1 VNIAKEKEERGA
13 GEIAELKS
21 PRKTEKHA
29 IQVTFYDNEI
39 PDFVER
45 ELERLY
51 QSVYCTI
58 ARFNIYGEAEGASTY
73 VARVGGAVVAAILFR
88 VEAGIVRVINQQV
101 RLSDDELRRFA
112 DAVFARYGAAR
123 RIAFYAID
131 TGLERFHLPF
141 LRYQALEENI
151 LVLPRTRGDYTA
163 SLNQNLYKRLQ
174 SGERKLKR
182 DYPDHSFRI
191 LRGTEVTAD
200 TLRQVVAMASARMA
214 SKHQDTYI
222 RDEDVDKILRLIH
235 AYGYVGALTING
247 VIRGGNVFYGVG
259 GRYFMHVIAH
269 DPDYDKYM
277 LGHMVQYLSACY
289 CIDNG
294 GTECCLMGGGRENK
308 GRFRAYPKY
317 LDSVDIYRSRL
328 RFLLDARRV
337 VSGTLR
343 RYLYRARED
352 FLQLADSDT
361 PAGLRAAKLL
371 GFVRRLKKGW
381 RRTASEAK

>member
-1 VNIAKEKEERGA
+1 MNVAEKTEERGA
-13 GEIAELKS
+13 GEIAEIKAAQ
-21 PRKTEKHA
+21 KTMRPIE
-29 IQVTFYDNEI
+29 VTFYENAI

-51 QSVYCTI
+51 ESVYCTI
-58 ARFNIYGEAEGASTY
+58 ARFGIYREADGASTY
-73 VARVGGAVVAAILFR
+73 VARVGGAVVCVILFR
-88 VEAGIVRVINQQV
+88 LEAGVVRVINQQI
-101 RLSDDELRRFA
+101 RLLDDDLGAFA
-112 DAVFARYGAAR
+112 DAVFAKYKAAR

-131 TGLERFHLPF
+131 TGIERFHLPF

-151 LVLPRTRGDYTA
+151 LALPATREDYTA

-182 DYPDHSFRI
+182 DFPDHSFRI
-191 LRGTEVTAD
+191 LRGTEVTED

-214 SKHQDTYI
+214 SKQQDTYI
-222 RDEDVDKILRLIH
+222 REEDIAKILRLIH
-235 AYGYVGALTING
+235 VYGYVGALTING

-277 LGHMVQYLSACY
+277 LGHMVQYLSACF
-289 CIDNG
+289 CIDMKG
-294 GTECCLMGGGRENK
+294 RECCLMGGGRENK
-308 GRFRAYPKY
+308 GRFRAYPKS
-317 LDSVDIYRSRL
+317 LDNVDIYRSRL

-337 VSGTLR
+337 LSGTSR
-343 RYLYRARED
+343 RFLYRAKENY
-352 FLQLADSDT
+352 LQLADTDT
-361 PAGLRAAKLL
+361 RNGRAAARLL
-371 GFVRRLKKGW
+371 GFVRGLKKGW